1 MFVLQTLTLSL
12 QVETYHPENLDGA
25 LGQALQKGLPVP
37 LLVAYDC
44 LSSGIRGFEWP
55 HRLVEAGY
63 HCYIITVFAL
73 VGWFLNQVL
82 IAAIP
87 RYSAYGF
94 VIIGYMM
101 LFDVVVYL
109 YWANVSL
116 APPCI
121 VITDSYVQ
129 LR

>member
-1 MFVLQTLTLSL
+1 M
-12 QVETYHPENLDGA
+12 YHPENLEGVLTNA
-25 LGQALQKGLPVP
+25 LERGLPIP

-44 LSSGIRGFEWP
+44 MSSTASGFDWS
-55 HRLVEAGY
+55 HRIVEAGY

-87 RYSAYGF
+87 HYSAYGF
-94 VIIGYMM
+94 VIIGYLMV
-101 LFDVVVYL
+101 LDAVIYF
-109 YWANVSL
+109 YWANISL
-116 APPCI
+116 SPPCI
-121 VITDSYVQ
+121 VITDSYVE